1 MANDQK
7 TWWDFP
13 AAVFLMTAIW
23 FSGIRLDA
31 TGWIDH
37 LELVE
42 FMAIS
47 GCTLG
52 LIIGRSRLNASLAKL
67 VGLGYSIVILLWQ
80 LSLAAPPEESY
91 AERLA
96 QVVGRMYTSV
106 MQFAGNQRLDD
117 PIFFLAC
124 ISILYW
130 SFSLISGYLLARY
143 GRPWYPLAAAG
154 AVLVMIEFYHAP
166 GALGWE
172 SGAFATS
179 LLLLAGRLH
188 YVKQKR
194 RWQKN
199 NLAVDSETGMGMGKA
214 SLAIS
219 LLVVLIAWNL
229 PIFSPAIWKQV
240 LTSSPDM
247 LTPLSWQER
256 LSKIVAAVNQ
266 APTQEGDN
274 FGGFMELGRAAST
287 GSNVIFTASII
298 ESEGPGAR
306 YYWRARAYDFYDN
319 GSWVNSQ
326 DKFIDLAAGEEH
338 FKSNPGP
345 GRRETLIQF
354 VISASKLRNLFTAG
368 DPRSLS
374 LPVKVTGE
382 ITSEGI
388 VDVNAVTAHENL
400 LRGASYRQTSL
411 VANPS
416 GQYLRGTSQDYP
428 VWVQARYL
436 QLPAGLTQRTRN
448 LAQEI
453 TEGKETPYDKAEAIT
468 AWLRREITYESTIPD
483 PPAGREAMDWFLFD
497 HKAGYCNFYATA
509 EVILLRSL
517 GVPAR
522 MAVGYAQGELDPE
535 TGRYLVLRKDSHA
548 WPEVYFPGIG
558 WIEFEPTVSQP
569 ELHYREMDMIGE
581 APNQDP
587 PIDDEFG
594 RIRDSEEGL
603 MDGLIPESMKPVQTP
618 STQAMLWDRSKQG
631 IFLLAVLFAA
641 AGMGIGLKR
650 YCERRNTSLPALAA
664 AILRR
669 VGLKIPGWL
678 NFLAYYFGLPP
689 VSRSFLLV
697 PVYIRLLGGRKP
709 AGATPAESVR
719 FLNNLEPATTY
730 YSQILLAEYE
740 RETFSR
746 LPVDQEAGEKA
757 AGALRNQVFQTL
769 WQRLLRW

>member
-1 MANDQK
+1 MANDHQN
-7 TWWDFP
+7 WWDFP
-13 AAVFLMTAIW
+13 AAVFLLAAIW
-23 FSGIRLDA
+23 FSGIRLDVTA
-31 TGWIDH
+31 WIDH

-42 FMAIS
+42 FLAMS
-47 GCTLG
+47 GCILG
-52 LIIGRSRLNASLAKL
+52 LIIGRSRLSAGLAK
-67 VGLGYSIVILLWQ
+67 VIGLGYSIVILPWQ
-80 LSLAAPPEESY
+80 LSLAAPFEMSY
-91 AERLA
+91 AERLTE
-96 QVVGRMYTSV
+96 VIGRMYTSI
-106 MQFAGNQRLDD
+106 MQFADNQRLDD

-130 SFSLISGYLLARY
+130 CFSLISGYLLARY

-172 SGAFATS
+172 SGAFAIS
-179 LLLLAGRLH
+179 LLLLAARLY

-199 NLAVDSETGMGMGKA
+199 NLAFDSETGMGMGKA
-214 SLAIS
+214 SLVIS

-256 LSKIVAAVNQ
+256 LSKIVAPLNQ
-266 APTQEGDN
+266 SPSQEGDN
-274 FGGFMELGRAAST
+274 FGRFMELGRAATT
-287 GSNVIFTASII
+287 GNNVIFTASII

-306 YYWRARAYDFYDN
+306 YYWRARTYDFYDN

-326 DKFIDLAAGEEH
+326 DGTIDLAAGEER
-338 FKSNPGP
+338 FKYNPGP
-345 GRRETLIQF
+345 GRRENLIQF

-382 ITSEGI
+382 ITTEGI

-400 LRGASYRQTSL
+400 LRGASYRHTSL

-416 GQYLRGTSQDYP
+416 RQFLREASQDYP
-428 VWVQARYL
+428 AWVQARYL
-436 QLPAGLTQRTRN
+436 QLPAGLTHRTRD

-453 TEGKETPYDKAEAIT
+453 TTGKENPYDKAEAIT
-468 AWLRREITYESTIPD
+468 AWLRREITYENTIPD
-483 PPAGREAMDWFLFD
+483 PPADREAMDWFLFD

-522 MAVGYAQGELDPE
+522 LAVGYAQGEFDPE
-535 TGRYLVLRKDSHA
+535 TGRFLVLRKDSHA

-558 WIEFEPTVSQP
+558 WVEFEPTTSQT
-569 ELHYREMDMIGE
+569 ELQYREMDTIGE

-587 PIDDEFG
+587 SIDDEFD
-594 RIRDSEEGL
+594 RIRDQEEGL
-603 MDGLIPESMKPVQTP
+603 LENSNPESMEPGQTP
-618 STQAMLWDRSKQG
+618 SMLAMLWDRSKEG
-631 IFLLAVLFAA
+631 IFLLAALFAA

-650 YCERRNTSLPALAA
+650 FCERRKTSLPALAA

-669 VGLKIPGWL
+669 VGLKVPGWL
-678 NFLAYYFGLPP
+678 NYLAYYFGLPP
-689 VSRSFLLV
+689 VSRSFMLV
-697 PVYIRLLGGRKP
+697 PVYIRLLGGRKS

-719 FLNNLEPATTY
+719 YLNNLEPATTY

-740 RETFSR
+740 KETFSQ
-746 LPVDQEAGEKA
+746 LPADQEVGEMA
-757 AGALRNQVFQTL
+757 AGALRSQVFQSL
-769 WQRLLRW
+769 WQRLLHW